1 MVRSKCYNADL
12 NLLGVTEEAEETAT
26 TTTSTKALSSLSS
39 CSSYGNLLALDFGFD
54 EHVDHHPSQDVLA
67 EDAVQISRLLGLA
80 SPSSKTCDVLRM
92 QELHL

>member
-12 NLLGVTEEAEETAT
+12 NLLGATEEAEETAT
-26 TTTSTKALSSLSS
+26 STSTKALSSLSS

-54 EHVDHHPSQDVLA
+54 EHVDHHASQDFLS
-67 EDAVQISRLLGLA
+67 EDAVQIPKLLGHA
-80 SPSSKTCDVLRM
+80 SSKTCDVLRM